1 MRAHVM
7 KKLTRLAWKMLAKN
21 GKMPN
26 DQGVWIPATG
36 SAGAHMTAGHNGGGK
51 RK

>member
-1 MRAHVM
+1 MRAFDK

-36 SAGAHMTAGHNGGGK
+36 SAGAHMTAGHGGGK
-51 RK
+51 RR